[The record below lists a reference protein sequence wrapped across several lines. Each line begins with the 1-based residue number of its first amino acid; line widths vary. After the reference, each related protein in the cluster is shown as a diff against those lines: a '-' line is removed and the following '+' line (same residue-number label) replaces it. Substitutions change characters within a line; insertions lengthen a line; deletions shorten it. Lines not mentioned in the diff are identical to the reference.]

1 MQKFRNELAESPVP
15 ANLLTVIKK
24 LIPLEGTRRNLEGS
38 ELLDYVENNP
48 YLLEEE
54 EDGNASD
61 DTSDESRSD
70 NENSDVETQAEK

>member
-15 ANLLTVIKK
+15 ANLLTVMKK
-24 LIPLEGTRRNLEGS
+24 LIPPEGTRRNLEGS